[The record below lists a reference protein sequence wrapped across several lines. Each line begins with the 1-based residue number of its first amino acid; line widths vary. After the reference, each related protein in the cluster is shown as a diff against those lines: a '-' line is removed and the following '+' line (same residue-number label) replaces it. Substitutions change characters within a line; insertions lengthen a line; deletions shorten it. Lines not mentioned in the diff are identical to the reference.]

1 MTATRLV
8 GRDRL
13 VYGVKLALAYGLYY
27 AGALR
32 LWRRLTLERKAVV
45 LTYHRV
51 LEPDAMARTW
61 SHPAILVARDSFER
75 QLRLLRRQ
83 FHLLSPD
90 EFTSCVAGE
99 RPFPPSSCL
108 VTFDDGWIDTFTE
121 AWPLLRRHGVPAI
134 VFLPTRFIG
143 GDEMFW
149 QERLG
154 ALLHVIAERAAEAP
168 AFASEARRRLASH
181 GCDGILDGPPER
193 LRQRILDQVQALKQ
207 RAPGD
212 ALHVADALASLVPPE
227 RLARTTLDTFMNW
240 DHVREMHAAG
250 VAFGAHSV
258 THRILPTLDREAI
271 EGEVRGAQR
280 AIADTLGH
288 APSLFSYPNGDWNAE
303 CVAAVRDAGF
313 AAAFSTAPGPV
324 DGGTDRFAIR
334 RINMHEDV
342 TRHVPLFFA
351 RILGVL

>member
-1 MTATRLV
+1 MTATRLSA
-8 GRDRL
+8 RDR
-13 VYGVKLALAYGLYY
+13 VVHGVKLALAYGLYY
-27 AGALR
+27 AGVLQ
-32 LWRRLTLERKAVV
+32 LWRRLTLKRKAIV

-51 LEPDAMARTW
+51 LDPDAMARTW

-75 QLRLLRRQ
+75 QLQLLRRQ
-83 FHLLSPD
+83 FHLLPPD
-90 EFTSCVAGE
+90 DFARCVAGE
-99 RPFPPSSCL
+99 CPFPSSSCL

-121 AWPLLRRHGVPAI
+121 AWPLLTRHGVPAI

-143 GDEMFW
+143 SNELFW

-154 ALLHVIAERAAEAP
+154 ALLHVIAERAAEDP
-168 AFASEARRRLASH
+168 AFAPEARRRLALH
-181 GCDGILDGPPER
+181 GCDGVLDGSPEL

-207 RAPGD
+207 RAPAD
-212 ALHVADALASLVPPE
+212 ALRVADALAPLVPPE
-227 RLARTTLDTFMNW
+227 RLARTTLDTFMSW

-258 THRILPTLDREAI
+258 SHRILPTLDREAI
-271 EGEVRGAQR
+271 EGEVRGSQR
-280 AIADTLGH
+280 AVTDALGH
-288 APSLFSYPNGDWNAE
+288 APSLFSYPNGDWNAD
-303 CVAAVRDAGF
+303 CAAAVRDAGF
-313 AAAFSTAPGPV
+313 AAAFSTARGTV
-324 DGGTDRFAIR
+324 DGAADRFALH